1 MKLHKLKI
9 QNFRKLNNVE
19 VLCADA
25 TFLIGANNSGKSSTL
40 EAIEL
45 LLNGSKLTNEHR
57 SKYINQDTQQ
67 ECIDNKDVIIEGEFR
82 EVPLKIIEIHGFNR
96 QRLKA

>member
-57 SKYINQDTQQ
+57 SKYINQDKLFIGCNMFFQ
-67 ECIDNKDVIIEGEFR
+67 DV
-82 EVPLKIIEIHGFNR
+82 NR
-96 QRLKA
+96 C